1 MTESV
6 PSMFQHAL
14 RFAAVLLVCNLV
26 MVQIPGLIDM
36 RILASVWY
44 IPLTFLVL
52 LALTIIGGVKFRRV
66 NGGYITY
73 KRAFFYCMLALTLS
87 GILMTAFNEVYYG
100 FINKNFPAALA
111 DAQIALDESAA
122 QKSATEIEE
131 MRQDTIANF
140 SPLGLIINFFAGIIL
155 YIVISLLAAAMVR
168 RSENKLA
175 NLETT

>member
-14 RFAAVLLVCNLV
+14 RFAAVLLLCNIV

-52 LALTIIGGVKFRRV
+52 LAVTVIGGVNFRRAT
-66 NGGYITY
+66 GGYITF
-73 KRAFFYCMLALTLS
+73 KRAFFYCILALSIS
-87 GILMTAFNEVYYG
+87 GILLTAFNEVYYG
-100 FINKNFPAALA
+100 FMNENFPAALA

-122 QKSATEIEE
+122 MKTAAEIEE

-140 SPLGLIINFFAGIIL
+140 SPVGLIINFFAGIIL
-155 YIVISLLAAAMVR
+155 YIVISLLAAALIR
-168 RSENKLA
+168 RSENKLV
-175 NLETT
+175 

>member
-1 MTESV
+1 MSESV

-14 RFAAVLLVCNLV
+14 RFAAVLLICNIV

-52 LALTIIGGVKFRRV
+52 LAVTVIGGVKFRQTT
-66 NGGYITY
+66 GGYITY
-73 KRAFFYCMLALTLS
+73 KGAFFYCLLALTIS
-87 GILMTAFNEVYYG
+87 GILMTAFNEVNYG

-122 QKSATEIEE
+122 QKSSAEIEE

-140 SPLGLIINFFAGIIL
+140 SPVGLIFNFFAGIIL
-155 YIVISLLAAAMVR
+155 YIVMSLLAAAIIR
-168 RSENKLA
+168 RTKIKAA